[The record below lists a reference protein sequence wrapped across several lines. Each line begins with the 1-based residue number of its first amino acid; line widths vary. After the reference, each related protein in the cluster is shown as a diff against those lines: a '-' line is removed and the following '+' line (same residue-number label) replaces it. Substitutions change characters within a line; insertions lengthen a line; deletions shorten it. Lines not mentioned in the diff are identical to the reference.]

1 MSLNLWLQTDL
12 AEVCKIVSTGLVSI
26 LFLLIKV
33 SVMRISELIKR
44 HFWHIFLLTL
54 SFIGLCLFSD
64 LIFAHERWI
73 LTPEQITHWNSL
85 QRPMLFSQWSP
96 LNLTMIS
103 IFSIFIIGWVWLGFT
118 GAREL
123 FPDLQA
129 RLSSYGDHV
138 PRILRFCVGWI
149 LLSSALG
156 AEPRYGVVPF
166 TIPTFFAP
174 DLDLEQLG
182 SNWAWLRWAEV
193 LLGLT
198 ILFGIYV
205 RLFAALLIVLSFLG
219 SYLYGEDI
227 LAYVGAMLG
236 ASLYLVLQGPGRH
249 YLPLPTPALFQGLQ
263 TWLAE
268 QPRQRAQAIMRIL
281 TGTTLLYL
289 GVFFKVMQPNLSIGI
304 ITLYQIPILSIN
316 PEAFTLVKALVEVSA
331 GILMIAGVLLR
342 PLSLFLIAAFTI
354 FSFLLPETITAH
366 ILFYGVVFSCLI
378 NSAGHLRRPN
388 ARDKTAHIVIVGGGL
403 SALQA
408 AIKIERLMGQYSNIK
423 ITLLHEQAN
432 FLFAPFLPEV
442 IGGTIQPGNVV
453 NPFRRI
459 IQQTTVVVGHL
470 DCIDEKKQIV
480 IAKRKNNEH
489 IELHYDSLIIA
500 LSPKSNLGAIPGI
513 AAHACLIDS
522 VADALRIRQQV
533 LDLVEEAEFEEDSAE
548 KIRLLSFAV
557 LGSGECASAI
567 AVEISQILRAAE
579 SSYSVLR
586 RLGWQVHLFD
596 EQGQQ
601 GSDFENK
608 MSARRAKSFKKAGVI
623 EHLHEQVTSITQ
635 RDLFF
640 SNGQSQP
647 FGLVINASL
656 QLPALPF
663 KHAGE
668 LHGVFVINDE
678 LRLLA
683 FNNIWIT
690 ETEKSL
696 AHAQFVFTH
705 DRVDLGYSAGFNAW
719 AHSQG
724 YASRPYKRKN
734 YVIKPYT
741 LGQYSLCS
749 IGWLVISGKPAW
761 FLSRLTN
768 LLSVPG
774 LERNLRIIL
783 DWFLELAFRNDI
795 AVLSQATSSNLQ
807 KLYFKAGD
815 EIFAQ
820 GDAAEMAYAVDSG
833 QLKVLQDG
841 RQIRDLGPG
850 DYFGE
855 IIPTHDGKR
864 IETIRCVTDCE
875 LKLVSQED
883 LKALLKSG
891 WLMGK
896 AIRNLTTH
904 KSEHEQI
911 EVSLGMKRLTYVSK
925 LNAVMT
931 QEQILELGRSSS
943 ENNKKLDVTGVLIS
957 VRDYFFQVLEGDAS
971 IVDALFEKI
980 SRDPRHHEV
989 ITLSAETG
997 CEERLFTEWGMKTV
1011 ALSESNDLMLLAIG
1025 MMLQNIAQSYNAVGR
1040 YTQPALLKYLMEG
1053 INPLTIPIKSTEK
1066 IVVSGSMTDFSD
1078 MYKQF
1083 STKELVEVINTYL
1096 EICTTSFIEYGG
1108 QVAKY
1113 TDACIIAHFAFD
1125 EVDAAIAA
1133 CVDAETKF
1141 KLFISNNS
1149 LYSQVLCGFGMA
1161 SGVMIEGNIGSSI
1174 KMDYTVLGEVVDQA
1188 ISLGV
1193 LARDNGK
1200 SIAISEAINYKAA
1213 DSWGFY
1219 TSTKFGIA
1227 VPEASAQI
1235 YVLADKLSL

>member
-1 MSLNLWLQTDL
+1 
-12 AEVCKIVSTGLVSI
+12 
-26 LFLLIKV
+26 
-33 SVMRISELIKR
+33 MRIPELIDR
-44 HFWHIFLLTL
+44 RFRRVFLLTL

-64 LIFAHERWI
+64 LISAHERWI
-73 LTPEQITHWNSL
+73 LTPDQILHWNSL
-85 QRPMLFSQWSP
+85 QRPVLFSQWSP

-103 IFSIFIIGWVWLGFT
+103 IFSTFIVGWVWLGFT

-138 PRILRFCVGWI
+138 PRILRVCVGWI

-156 AEPRYGVVPF
+156 AEPRFGVAAF
-166 TIPTFFAP
+166 TTPTFFAP
-174 DLDLEQLG
+174 DLDLAQLG

-193 LLGLT
+193 ILGLT

-205 RLFAALLIVLSFLG
+205 RLFAVLLIVLSFIG
-219 SYLYGEDI
+219 SYLYGEAL

-249 YLPLPTPALFQGLQ
+249 YLPLPVPALFQGIQ
-263 TWLAE
+263 AWLAE

-304 ITLYQIPILSIN
+304 ITHYQLPILSIN
-316 PEAFTLVKALVEVSA
+316 PEAFTLVMALVEVSA

-342 PLSLFLIAAFTI
+342 PLSLFLIFAFSI
-354 FSFLLPETITAH
+354 FAFLLPETITEH
-366 ILFYGVVFSCLI
+366 ILFYGVVLSCLV
-378 NSAGHLRRPN
+378 NSAGHLRRPI
-388 ARDKTAHIVIVGGGL
+388 ARDKAAHIVIVGGGL

-408 AIKIERLMGQYSNIK
+408 AIKIERLIGQYSNVK

-442 IGGTIQPGNVV
+442 IGGTVQPGNVV

-470 DCIDEKKQIV
+470 DSIDEQKQLV
-480 IAKRKNNEH
+480 IAKRKNNEL

-500 LSPKSNLGAIPGI
+500 LSQKSNIATIPGM

-522 VADALRIRQQV
+522 VADALRIRQRV

-548 KIRLLSFAV
+548 QVRLLSFAV
-557 LGSGECASAI
+557 LGFGECASAI

-579 SSYSVLR
+579 SSYTVLQ

-596 EQGQQ
+596 EQGLLS
-601 GSDFENK
+601 SDFENK
-608 MSARRAKSFKKAGVI
+608 MSIRRAKSLKKAGVI
-623 EHLHEQVTSITQ
+623 EHLHEDITSITQ
-635 RDLFF
+635 RHLFF
-640 SNGQSQP
+640 ANGQSQP
-647 FGLVINASL
+647 VGLVINAAL
-656 QLPALPF
+656 QLPTLPF

-668 LHGVFVINDE
+668 LSGAFAINDK

-696 AHAQFVFTH
+696 AHAQFVFTR
-705 DRVDLGYSAGFNAW
+705 DRVDLGCSAGFNAW

-724 YASRPYKRKN
+724 YASRPYKQKN

-741 LGQYSLCS
+741 LGQYSLCCL
-749 IGWLVISGKPAW
+749 GWLVISGKPAW
-761 FLSRLTN
+761 FFSRLTN

-774 LERNLRIIL
+774 LERNLRIII
-783 DWFLELAFRNDI
+783 DWFLVLAFRNDI
-795 AVLSQATSSNLQ
+795 AVLSQATSSKLQ
-807 KLYFKAGD
+807 MLHFKAGD

-841 RQIRDLGPG
+841 RKIRDLGPG

-855 IIPTHDGKR
+855 IMPTHESKR
-864 IETIRCVTDCE
+864 IETVRCVTDCE

-896 AIRNLTTH
+896 AIRNLSTH
-904 KSEHEQI
+904 KTEHEMF
-911 EVSLGMKRLTYVSK
+911 EEPLGMKRLTYVSK

-931 QEQILELGRSSS
+931 QEEILEIGRISS
-943 ENNKKLDVTGVLIS
+943 ENNKKRDVTGVLIS
-957 VRDYFFQVLEGDAS
+957 VRDYFFQVLEGDAV
-971 IVDALFEKI
+971 IVDALVEKI
-980 SRDPRHHEV
+980 SRDPRHNEV
-989 ITLSAETG
+989 TILSAETA

-1053 INPLTIPIKSTEK
+1053 VNPLTIPIKSTEK
-1066 IVVSGSMTDFSD
+1066 IVVSGSMTDLSGLYQTF
-1078 MYKQF
+1078 F
-1083 STKELVEVINTYL
+1083 TKELVVVINAYL
-1096 EICTTSFIEYGG
+1096 DICSTSFIEYGG

-1113 TDACIIAHFAFD
+1113 ADACVIAHFSPD

-1141 KLFISNNS
+1141 KVFVANNS
-1149 LYSQVLCGFGMA
+1149 LYSRVLCGFGIA
-1161 SGVMIEGNIGSSI
+1161 SGIMIEGNIGSSV
-1174 KMDYTVLGEVVDQA
+1174 KMDYTVLGGVVDQA
-1188 ISLGV
+1188 VNLGV
-1193 LARDNGK
+1193 LARDNDRRL
-1200 SIAISEAINYKAA
+1200 AVSEAVHNKAA
-1213 DSWGFY
+1213 DSWCFDTAT
-1219 TSTKFGIA
+1219 TSAIA
-1227 VPEASAQI
+1227 VPETFAQV
-1235 YVLADKLSL
+1235 YVLADS